1 MSNNTSKIDLP
12 AIRARCSQ
20 SITEIV
26 DNPREYYRVQQILR
40 DRSDLLAEADRLR
53 AALEAVKRHIEAAE
67 GIEVAFRAAK
77 HFAAAYNA
85 ADEALAGSQHETTE
99 RPEDPI
105 ELLTVARE
113 LLPNPDYEPSED
125 REISLRNIRDR
136 IDLYLR
142 SAQKA
147 TGEPK

>member
-85 ADEALAGSQHETTE
+85 ADEALAGSQHETNACQHDWTPQVKDIWCCEKCGRFE
-99 RPEDPI
+99 RRGPC
-105 ELLTVARE
+105 
-113 LLPNPDYEPSED
+113 PD
-125 REISLRNIRDR
+125 R
-136 IDLYLR
+136 
-142 SAQKA
+142 
-147 TGEPK
+147 